1 MELVPFCT
9 YTASVLKPD
18 FVGDT
23 PAGTRM
29 IVGIRDAR
37 WEGAGFQAGQRG
49 ESAADWLLMAPDGTA
64 SPNVRMS
71 LRTDDGAFV
80 YVEYHGRADWSAG
93 SGSAPVYISVGFE
106 IEDERYAW
114 MNKVQ
119 FVGKGGLADGGVR
132 YDIYS
137 LR

>member
-9 YTASVLKPD
+9 YTASVIKPD

-23 PAGTRM
+23 PAGRRM
-29 IVGIRDAR
+29 IVGVRDAR
-37 WEGAGFQAGQRG
+37 WEGERFTASQRG
-49 ESAADWLLMAPDGTA
+49 ESAADWLVIAPDGTA
-64 SPNVRMS
+64 TPDVRLT

-80 YVEYHGRADWSAG
+80 FVEYHGKADWSAG
-93 SGSAPVYISVGFE
+93 PGTAPVYTAVTFE
-106 IEDERYAW
+106 VEDERYAW

-119 FVGKGGLADGGVR
+119 FVGKGGLSNGAVR
-132 YDIYS
+132 YEIFE